1 MGEAAL
7 PPVLQLGDLEAED
20 EAAAHDSQKWLFPCG
35 ASAEE
40 ALVCSALAQHV
51 CVSQQPV
58 VASHRRATLAQFM
71 DGIRPGAGAELQAAL
86 DAHAPAPADPR
97 PRSLRARARRPS
109 GNSMPAEALDR
120 GHHQSGRMYEILLCA
135 VMGVCQRIA
144 RRKSDAPPEL
154 PMDPSDG
161 TLACGAEGGAG
172 NWLLD
177 EFASSFGVSRA
188 ERGTALLLACLATCR
203 RISLADD
210 VPSAAL
216 LSLTCVALSAAVH
229 HREGDSGGDH
239 HGRPQ
244 RSARWRPRCGASDVP
259 ASADSWCRDAL
270 RAAGAQLREYVVSQL
285 PLAIGG
291 CDGGDDDSAAHASL
305 RSLLQLLASTCQLDG
320 GASGAHRAVQ
330 DDLLVAAL
338 QRAARIELE
347 QETHAAEQT
356 VRFAHQSSTGSGE
369 SF

>member
-51 CVSQQPV
+51 CVSQPL
-58 VASHRRATLAQFM
+58 SHGHSRATLAQFL

-86 DAHAPAPADPR
+86 DAPAPADSR

-109 GNSMPAEALDR
+109 GNSMPAEAPSR

-135 VMGVCQRIA
+135 VLGVCQRIT
-144 RRKSDAPPEL
+144 RRRSDAPPEL

-161 TLACGAEGGAG
+161 TLACGAEGGAA

-177 EFASSFGVSRA
+177 EFARSFGVSRA
-188 ERGTALLLACLATCR
+188 ERGTALLLVCLATCR

-216 LSLTCVALSAAVH
+216 LSLTCVALSAAA
-229 HREGDSGGDH
+229 H
-239 HGRPQ
+239 HGERARLAGQEPHRPPQ
-244 RSARWRPRCGASDVP
+244 ARSARWRPAAKASDAP
-259 ASADSWCRDAL
+259 TSADAWCRDAL